1 MSPLSAVLSL
11 AVLPFRRVA
20 AACAALLAL
29 GLASC
34 DGLGPVGPE
43 PNQLAAV
50 GGTDTSADPNVALV
64 GTWHRTVLF
73 VDEFGNSRAIETT
86 WRFAGDGSAVR
97 TIVTTNLTLQTS
109 EVEVVQARWRIQEGA
124 IVLEFTDPL
133 SAPIFVDFVIIG
145 DELILGGELF
155 TRIT

>member
-1 MSPLSAVLSL
+1 VAVRHH
-11 AVLPFRRVA
+11 RRA
-20 AACAALLAL
+20 AAPFAALLAL

-43 PNQLAAV
+43 QNQFATV
-50 GGTDTSADPNVALV
+50 GGTTTSADPNVALV
-64 GTWHRTVLF
+64 GTWRRTVIF
-73 VDEFGNSRAIETT
+73 VDEFGDSRSIETT
-86 WRFAGDGSAVR
+86 WQFAGDGSAAR

-109 EVEVVQARWRIQEGA
+109 EVVVTRARWRIQESS

-133 SAPIFVDFVIIG
+133 SAPILVDFLILD

-155 TRIT
+155 TRIS